1 MYLVIEFFVLIAI
14 THRWPAGAQALPRRI
29 QHRHLQQQ
37 LDQGEFRHSRPAP
50 QSSEQLPVQVNV
62 DPWQAGR
69 SGPSEQVGTFFLF
82 YGRLGWVCLLCI
94 IPYCWPESQLC
105 GKYWAK
111 E

>member
-14 THRWPAGAQALPRRI
+14 THLWPAGAQAQPRRI

-82 YGRLGWVCLLCI
+82 YGRLDFCLFSVRPFL
-94 IPYCWPESQLC
+94 YLFESKWLY
-105 GKYWAK
+105 KHITR
-111 E
+111 